1 MSKKPAELALGLEP
15 LTWRWCAPCGRA
27 GIASSCISKRGQP
40 RWRTCSRY
48 LIAPSKHN
56 EGETDALAPLLDP
69 RQTSG
74 SPPLAQQLSH
84 RPLASP
90 KWPMVR
96 VDAPVP
102 AKTSASTRS
111 HTCRDQ
117 CKETASRFLGQC
129 QHTDWIGL
137 WWAMLGLPTGTDGV
151 SSQWQRVEATPL
163 RAKVPPLAHPTLTPQ
178 PIKSPLRYP
187 GISDRHL
194 NRPMPQ
200 PFLYRP

>member
-1 MSKKPAELALGLEP
+1 M
-15 LTWRWCAPCGRA
+15 
-27 GIASSCISKRGQP
+27 
-40 RWRTCSRY
+40 
-48 LIAPSKHN
+48 
-56 EGETDALAPLLDP
+56 
-69 RQTSG
+69 TS
-74 SPPLAQQLSH
+74 
-84 RPLASP
+84 
-90 KWPMVR
+90 
-96 VDAPVP
+96 DAPARSP
-102 AKTSASTRS
+102 LNIEISATIPLQ
-111 HTCRDQ
+111 D
-117 CKETASRFLGQC
+117 FFGQC

-137 WWAMLGLPTGTDGV
+137 WRAILGLPTGTDGV